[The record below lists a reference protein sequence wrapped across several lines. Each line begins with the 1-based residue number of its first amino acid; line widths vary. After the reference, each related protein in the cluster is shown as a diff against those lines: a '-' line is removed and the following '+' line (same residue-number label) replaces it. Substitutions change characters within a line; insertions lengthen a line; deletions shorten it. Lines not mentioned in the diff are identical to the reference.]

1 METTDA
7 TAARVGARSS
17 FAERLVLAAVGVEG
31 TGHVLELSDPKALQQ
46 REFRDIRDECES
58 NCRGQRGSHGSGG
71 RIRSL
76 RQSARD
82 SSTRSNP
89 IFPKA
94 FRSRTEVLLKAR
106 RTKRAAARS
115 RDTGSGRD
123 YVVYTKWGHLAVT
136 TKKAVSGRMFLY

>member
-58 NCRGQRGSHGSGG
+58 NCRGQRGSHKDDWQSRHYDPAGG
-71 RIRSL
+71 
-76 RQSARD
+76 Q
-82 SSTRSNP
+82 
-89 IFPKA
+89 
-94 FRSRTEVLLKAR
+94 R
-106 RTKRAAARS
+106 RG
-115 RDTGSGRD
+115 D
-123 YVVYTKWGHLAVT
+123 
-136 TKKAVSGRMFLY
+136 